1 MLALANYIMRGRMQ
15 AVLVVSSLAVLA
27 LLIPPLGILSAA
39 AVALVT
45 LRLGSYQ
52 GALVA
57 VTATLASG
65 VLAWVALRAPMFG
78 PTALVSLW
86 VPAWMLALVIRR
98 TVSLPLTVLVAV
110 GAAVLVTAAAYM
122 SLGDPV
128 EYWLSLLREVL
139 LEPLRKSE
147 LKPNEAELE
156 QVLKLVARIMTGALA
171 AAGLLNA
178 LLALLIGRWWQAL
191 LYNPGG
197 FGDEFRA
204 LRLPKIFAVASI
216 AVLALAM
223 SGATGAGLVVNLLP
237 LLLVAWIL
245 AGLGLAHGWVAA
257 RGMSGGWLIV
267 MYVLLLF
274 LLPQLFMPLLIVM
287 AVLDTWLDFRGRAAP
302 TAN

>member
-39 AVALVT
+39 AVTLVT

-57 VTATLASG
+57 VAATLASG
-65 VLAWVALRAPMFG
+65 VLAWLVLRAPMFG

-98 TVSLPLTVLVAV
+98 TVSLPLTVL
-110 GAAVLVTAAAYM
+110 AAVSAAALVTAVAYM

-128 EYWLSLLREVL
+128 EYWLSLLREIL
-139 LEPLRKSE
+139 LEPLRESE

-156 QVLKLVARIMTGALA
+156 KVLKLVARIMTGALA

-204 LRLPKIFAVASI
+204 LRLPKVFAVVSI

-223 SGATGAGLVVNLLP
+223 SGAGGAGLAVNLLP
-237 LLLVAWIL
+237 VLLVAWIL